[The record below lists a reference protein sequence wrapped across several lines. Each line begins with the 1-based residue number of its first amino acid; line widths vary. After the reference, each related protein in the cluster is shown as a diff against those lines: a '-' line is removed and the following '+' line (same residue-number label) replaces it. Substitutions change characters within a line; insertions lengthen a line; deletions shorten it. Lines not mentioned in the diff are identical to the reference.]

1 MPRSH
6 TQKTRNTAK
15 PRKPAVGL
23 MPSPSRHA
31 AIAARLGGEILSGKR
46 KPGSRLPSVEEMYEL
61 FGVSRVVVREVIKTL
76 TAKGLVVSRTK
87 VGTLVTDAASWNWL
101 DADVLD
107 WRFSAGLDRT
117 FLDQITEMRQAVEPM
132 GAMLAARNRTRH
144 DIARLRACLEAMR
157 AAEGDDRRFPE
168 ADLAYHLAIGDA
180 SGNPLMR
187 SFGAVIK
194 AALGG
199 LIAMS
204 NASVKAST
212 GRGHAGSTENH
223 AAILVAIEARDE
235 EGAREAMLRVVARGR
250 RHAGRRLH
258 R

>member
-1 MPRSH
+1 MAK
-6 TQKTRNTAK
+6 KTVRKKN
-15 PRKPAVGL
+15 RKPA
-23 MPSPSRHA
+23 PSRHA
-31 AIAARLGGEILSGKR
+31 AIAARLGGDILSGRR
-46 KPGSRLPSVEEMYEL
+46 KPGSRLPSVEEMYDL

-87 VGTLVTDAASWNWL
+87 VGTLVTDPAHWNWL

-107 WRFSAGLDRT
+107 WRMQAGLDRA
-117 FLDQITEMRQAVEPM
+117 FLDQITEMRLAVEPM
-132 GAMLAARNRTRH
+132 GAMLAARNRTRA
-144 DIARLRACLEAMR
+144 DIARLRDCLVAMR
-157 AAEGDDRRFPE
+157 QAEGDDRRFPQ

-187 SFGAVIK
+187 SFGAVIA

-212 GRGHAGSTENH
+212 GRGHAGSTDNH
-223 AAILVAIEARDE
+223 AAILAAIEARDE
-235 EGAREAMLRVVARGR
+235 EGARDAMLRVIARGR
-250 RHAGRRLH
+250 RHAGRRLG

>member
-1 MPRSH
+1 MPRK
-6 TQKTRNTAK
+6 TKKKTAKTR
-15 PRKPAVGL
+15 AV
-23 MPSPSRHA
+23 PHASRHA
-31 AIAARLGGEILSGKR
+31 AIAARLGGEILSGAR
-46 KPGSRLPSVEEMYEL
+46 KPGSRLPSVEEMYDL

-87 VGTLVTDAASWNWL
+87 VGTLVTGPSAWNWL

-107 WRFSAGLDRT
+107 WRMRAGLDRA
-117 FLDQITEMRQAVEPM
+117 FLEQITEMRQAVEPM
-132 GAMLAARNRTRH
+132 GAMLAARNRTRA
-144 DIARLRACLEAMR
+144 DIVRLRACLGAMR
-157 AAEGDDRRFPE
+157 AAEGDDQRFPE
-168 ADLAYHLAIGDA
+168 ADLAYHLAIGEA

-187 SFGAVIK
+187 SFGAVIA

-223 AAILVAIEARDE
+223 AAILTAIEARDE
-235 EGAREAMLRVVARGR
+235 DGAREAMLRVIARGR

>member
-1 MPRSH
+1 MPR
-6 TQKTRNTAK
+6 TKAQKSRKTAK
-15 PRKPAVGL
+15 PRKA
-23 MPSPSRHA
+23 MPLPSRHGV
-31 AIAARLGGEILSGKR
+31 IAARLGGEILSGKR
-46 KPGSRLPSVEEMYEL
+46 KPGSRLPSVEEMYDL

-76 TAKGLVVSRTK
+76 TAKGLVMSRTK
-87 VGTLVTDAASWNWL
+87 VGTLVTEASSWNWL

-107 WRFSAGLDRT
+107 WRSRAGLDRA
-117 FLDQITEMRQAVEPM
+117 FLEQITEMRQAVEPM
-132 GAMLAARNRTRH
+132 GAMLAARNRTRQ
-144 DIARLRACLEAMR
+144 DIVRLRTCLAAMR
-157 AAEGDDRRFPE
+157 EAEGDDRRFPE

-187 SFGAVIK
+187 SFGAVIR

-204 NASVKAST
+204 NASVKANT
-212 GRGHAGSTENH
+212 GRGHAGSTDNH

-235 EGAREAMLRVVARGR
+235 EGARDAMLRVIARGL
-250 RHAGRRLH
+250 RHAGRRLS